1 MNNKCQVD
9 LLSALQILALPL
21 STARLPFT
29 LRWGGRDKENI
40 VQRSWFE
47 ILLPYIA
54 PWSTSE
60 SQSVRARADWVSY
73 QPTSTLDRF
82 GARPEAGTCSGIMKL
97 VSDTAG
103 TSIQVAWLS
112 CHVMEID
119 PVKIDPWKDFEPAAC
134 HREIT
139 RRQPGTAMGC
149 PDSGPW
155 VPVSGPVSAT
165 CQLGGPTEPQFP
177 HLKKTEDGPDTETLP
192 CRITVRI

>member
-9 LLSALQILALPL
+9 LLSALQILALPP

-73 QPTSTLDRF
+73 QSTSVLDRF

-119 PVKIDPWKDFEPAAC
+119 PAKRLIHGRILSLLLVTGKSRGGSPALPWGAQTLDPGCLCLALSLLLTNLVAPPSLSFLTWK
-134 HREIT
+134 
-139 RRQPGTAMGC
+139 RQMMALILRPFHVGSM
-149 PDSGPW
+149 
-155 VPVSGPVSAT
+155 
-165 CQLGGPTEPQFP
+165 
-177 HLKKTEDGPDTETLP
+177 
-192 CRITVRI
+192 